1 MSAGTGIGR
10 DSLKTRRSLEA
21 SGQTYD
27 YYSIDAA
34 GQALGVDFAR
44 LPYSLKVL
52 LENLLRFADGR
63 TVKTDDIKALGHWLT
78 ERPRRSEARRAG
90 EECVSTCRSRG
101 SLYQ

>member
-1 MSAGTGIGR
+1 MGNWRIGRNFRVCKSPSAGRMSAVTGIGR

-44 LPYSLKVL
+44 L
-52 LENLLRFADGR
+52 
-63 TVKTDDIKALGHWLT
+63 
-78 ERPRRSEARRAG
+78 RSE
-90 EECVSTCRSRG
+90 EHTSELQ
-101 SLYQ
+101 SLMRISYAVVCLTNTKIQITVTNHMTN